1 MKKILIIM
9 LCCALLLSATGCN
22 SGTTASTKTSDG
34 TADDAGSTSTEAGSA
49 NTKADGASKNSG
61 GTDAASDSTN
71 TEAGGAAK
79 NSSETGA
86 VSDSST
92 STELPEKLNADDMF
106 TDRDKETGYD
116 ESTSTLITLDKTL
129 AQCEDSSVIIDGS
142 TVTISEEGTYILT
155 GVLDNGQ
162 IIIDTK
168 DTAKVQLVLN
178 NVSINCDTSAAIYVR
193 QADKVFITLA
203 PDSTNTLSNT
213 SEFIAIDDNNIDAVI
228 FSKDDLTFNGS
239 GTLTVQAAF
248 GHGIVSKDD
257 LVITGGTY
265 VIDAASHGL
274 SGKDSIRIL
283 DGTLTVTSGK
293 DGAHA
298 ENAEDT
304 SLGFIYIAG
313 GSFTINALTDGF
325 DAGNILQIDGG
336 VFNITS
342 GGGSNADLTSQDIS
356 AKGLKAAAGLLIY
369 NGTFTIDAFDDALH
383 SNGSIVIE
391 NGTFQLA
398 TGDDGMHADAALII
412 NDGTINI
419 SKSYEGLEG
428 LTIDINGG
436 TITLTASD
444 DGLNAAGG
452 SDQSN
457 ANGRMGADMFAVTE
471 DAYIRITGGVI
482 TIDASGD
489 GIDSNGHLYITGGET
504 YVNGPTSGA
513 DGALDY
519 DGTATISGG
528 ILVAAGSSGMA
539 QNLSSAENQGA
550 ILVNTT
556 QYQTAGST
564 ITLSDADGN
573 TLLTFS
579 PQKQYNSV
587 VISCPGIKEGE
598 TYELTMGSET
608 ASVTM
613 ESLIYGTGGMGGG
626 MRGGMDNGMGGGAGK
641 PGNSSGGG
649 MRGGMQAPGDGMA
662 APDGDMQT
670 PSDGMAAP
678 DGNMQAPGDGMEAPS
693 DGMQVPG
700 NGTSVPSDDESASV
714 V

>member
-1 MKKILIIM
+1 M
-9 LCCALLLSATGCN
+9 LCCVLLLSAAGCN
-22 SGTTASTKTSDG
+22 SGTTASTRTSDG
-34 TADDAGSTSTEAGSA
+34 TADNTAEDAGSTSTEAGSA

-61 GTDAASDSTN
+61 GTDAASGSSTN
-71 TEAGGAAK
+71 TEDDGAAK
-79 NSSETGA
+79 NSGETGA

-92 STELPEKLNADDMF
+92 STELPEKLNADEMF

-116 ESTSTLITLDKTL
+116 ESTSTLITLDKTS

-155 GVLDNGQ
+155 GILDNGQ

-168 DTAKVQLVLN
+168 DTTKVQLVLN
-178 NVSINCDTSAAIYVR
+178 NVSINSDTSAAIYVR

-298 ENAEDT
+298 ENADDT

-313 GSFTINALTDGF
+313 GSFTINAQTDGF

-342 GGGSNADLTSQDIS
+342 GGGSDAALTSQDIS

-383 SNGSIVIE
+383 SNDSIVIE

-579 PQKQYNSV
+579 PKKQYNSV

-608 ASVTM
+608 TSVTM

-641 PGNSSGGG
+641 PGNGSGGG
-649 MRGGMQAPGDGMA
+649 MRGDMGAPSDGMQAPGDGMA
-662 APDGDMQT
+662 TPDGDMQ
-670 PSDGMAAP
+670 G
-678 DGNMQAPGDGMEAPS
+678 
-693 DGMQVPG
+693 PG
-700 NGTSVPSDDESASV
+700 NGTSVPSDDESAPV